1 MESYTN
7 LSGAPAKARK
17 NAAAWEQLW
26 YFTKGLKQ
34 GLPIALGYF
43 PSALAYGVMAL
54 AAGLS
59 ARQTILISVLV
70 FSGAGQFMAVNLL
83 SGGAPP
89 LAIIT
94 ANLVVNLR
102 YFVMSA
108 SFSRRLNVNWLQ
120 AAIIGFG
127 VTDETFVMNYLA
139 DLEKPALSGSPL
151 GEHGTGNEQAVLPAA
166 KLCAGVNSISYAGW
180 ILGTYAGTLFTPM
193 LCTPG
198 FGAGMGIILYAMF
211 IALLIPAAA
220 GSWEYWRSCCCRR
233 RCAGC
238 FPNTCPLAGPW
249 SWQQRWQ
256 QPAEVIIWGEGVD
269 GL

>member
-151 GEHGTGNEQAVLPAA
+151 GERGTGNEQAVYLPPSYV
-166 KLCAGVNSISYAGW
+166 LGVNSISYAGW
-180 ILGTYAGTLFTPM
+180 ILGTYAGTLFADALP
-193 LCTPG
+193 PG
-198 FGAGMGIILYAMF
+198 FGAGMGIFLYAMC

-220 GSWEYWRSCCCRR
+220 GSWGIGGVAA
-233 RCAGC
+233 AGGALC
-238 FPNTCPLAGPW
+238 WLLSQYLPFGWAMVLATTLAAAGG
-249 SWQQRWQ
+249 
-256 QPAEVIIWGEGVD
+256 VIIWGEGVD

>member
-54 AAGLS
+54 ARRPFGQADYTDIGSGVFRCRTVHGCES
-59 ARQTILISVLV
+59 AVWRSTAL
-70 FSGAGQFMAVNLL
+70 GHYY
-83 SGGAPP
+83 
-89 LAIIT
+89 

-151 GEHGTGNEQAVLPAA
+151 GERHRKRAGSLPAA
-166 KLCAGVNSISYAGW
+166 KLCAGSEQH
-180 ILGTYAGTLFTPM
+180 LLRQ
-193 LCTPG
+193 LDPG
-198 FGAGMGIILYAMF
+198 YVCRDPVCRCSASRFGAGMGIILYAMF

-220 GSWEYWRSCCCRR
+220 GSWGIGGVAA
-233 RCAGC
+233 AGGALC
-238 FPNTCPLAGPW
+238 
-249 SWQQRWQ
+249 
-256 QPAEVIIWGEGVD
+256 
-269 GL
+269 